1 MVPPSVPAAATF
13 LQVALKPLLTTL
25 ESLRNL
31 TVSLFP
37 LLVTFG
43 GASLPH
49 FLNSSEPSVSRTGR
63 SREESDHDVTII
75 IILIPDTKSYPQVLS
90 FSMSKST
97 KVSSILAPSST
108 CMVRN

>member
-1 MVPPSVPAAATF
+1 MEGKFSDLMVPPSVPAAATF

-31 TVSLFP
+31 TVSLLP

-49 FLNSSEPSVSRTGR
+49 FLNSSEPSVSRTGQ
-63 SREESDHDVTII
+63 SREESDEDMMII
-75 IILIPDTKSYPQVLS
+75 INDTYLTQSHRRKCYDSR
-90 FSMSKST
+90 
-97 KVSSILAPSST
+97 
-108 CMVRN
+108 C

>member
-63 SREESDHDVTII
+63 SRVESDHDVMII
-75 IILIPDTKSYPQVLS
+75 IMIPDTKSYPQVLS